1 MKAESWRGDQVGGA
15 VKASAWKTRQEKR
28 RGGTTDPK
36 WEINYLVLRG
46 GRVSWGLV
54 SRAGVPI
61 FGGSWG
67 PEWYNG
73 RVSFLSL
80 TPTLSPSLFSLPLF
94 LACMGT
100 QSELDVTD
108 SRPAC

>member
-1 MKAESWRGDQVGGA
+1 M
-15 VKASAWKTRQEKR
+15 
-28 RGGTTDPK
+28 
-36 WEINYLVLRG
+36 I
-46 GRVSWGLV
+46 WGLV

-80 TPTLSPSLFSLPLF
+80 TPTLSPSLFLPPTLPG
-94 LACMGT
+94 LHGN
-100 QSELDVTD
+100 SV
-108 SRPAC
+108 